1 MRAIGMVARKRRDLA
16 SSQAQPNRDPPPFPS
31 PTISQEI
38 EPSLSSHQIPESE
51 HGKPKPNH
59 FIDHPL
65 TPLEQHIYTHSSL
78 EPGGYLCLDLDIY
91 LSHEPCVMC
100 SMAILHSRFSKIVFA
115 RRMLRTGGMSAE
127 GEDHES
133 GGDSG
138 NNDDDDDNENNADN
152 MNMNDKEEKISPGYG
167 LFYRPE
173 LNWRMLA
180 WRWEDEDMDVYR
192 DLHRDTHI

>member
-16 SSQAQPNRDPPPFPS
+16 SQSQRQRNPPPFPS
-31 PTISQEI
+31 PTVSQEI
-38 EPSLSSHQIPESE
+38 EPSPPSHQDPGSESQT
-51 HGKPKPNH
+51 HGKPKRNH

-65 TPLEQHIYTHSSL
+65 TPLEQYIYTHSPL
-78 EPGGYLCLDLDIY
+78 ERGGYLCLDLDIY

-115 RRMLRTGGMSAE
+115 RRMLRMGGMSAE

-133 GGDSG
+133 GGDGG
-138 NNDDDDDNENNADN
+138 NNDDDDGNDDKNTNNN
-152 MNMNDKEEKISPGYG
+152 HEKTSPGYG

-180 WRWEDEDMDVYR
+180 WRWDDEDMDVYR
-192 DLHRDTHI
+192 DLHQDIHI